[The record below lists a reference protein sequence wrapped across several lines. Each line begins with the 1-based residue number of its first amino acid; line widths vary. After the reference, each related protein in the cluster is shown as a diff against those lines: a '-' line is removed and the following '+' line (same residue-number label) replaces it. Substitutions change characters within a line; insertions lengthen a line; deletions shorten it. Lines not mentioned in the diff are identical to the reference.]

1 MGMFDN
7 MEMMRLFKLDKVR
20 PENKMG
26 SVELVRTIIKLAL
39 KAKRAGILAIEK
51 DVSQE
56 NEKPGIVDMENT
68 TVKDFFLNMSF
79 VPSF

>member
-1 MGMFDN
+1 MFDN